1 MAIVPP
7 ILVLALGLTLMGPN
21 ASTGY
26 ECGGIQVTDLFFQAI
41 AVTLVTY
48 VTYITRR
55 LDREVYRGGE

>member
-7 ILVLALGLTLMGPN
+7 ILVLALGLTLMGPS
-21 ASTGY
+21 AMHGAD
-26 ECGGIQVTDLFFQAI
+26 CGGIDVFDTLMQAI